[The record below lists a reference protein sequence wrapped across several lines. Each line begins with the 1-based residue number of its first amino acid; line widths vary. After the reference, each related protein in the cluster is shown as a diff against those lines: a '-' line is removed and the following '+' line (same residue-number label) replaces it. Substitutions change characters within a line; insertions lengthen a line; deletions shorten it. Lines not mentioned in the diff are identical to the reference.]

1 MTVRSFVPRA
11 GRLSYWAI
19 GLSIFAALAGILPIA
34 VALFGGVGSG
44 GPSTAFAT
52 APPGTYIVYS
62 TTDGTSDTVWVAP
75 VDDPANATEIAV
87 VDHLDGY
94 SPRGAVSPDG
104 KKVAL
109 TVAEAGTVAH
119 PGASVLV
126 VDLESGE
133 VFRVAIDV
141 DVLQTP
147 VWAPDSASV
156 VFTRNNNPDGEL
168 AIVTIHQVGIDGS
181 NETEIGRHE
190 GVLGVYLVGYDPQ
203 GRLVTVV
210 IDGNGSTVHRGGQEL
225 RHISTEITRDWELSP
240 DGTQLAFIESDL
252 TDGLRYRARVVALD
266 GNDPDFAAQAFD
278 DGSQQLGVAW
288 DPAGG
293 PTFGREPSGGSGGV
307 TAQGT
312 SGGFDIPLSYSPDG
326 SALAVQA
333 WTGSSF
339 ESAGQMRYEIVRGG
353 ERVEVPATRI
363 FGWAVK

>member
-11 GRLSYWAI
+11 GHLPYWAI
-19 GLSIFAALAGILPIA
+19 GLSMFAALAGILPIA
-34 VALFGGVGSG
+34 VALFGGVGG
-44 GPSTAFAT
+44 GTQTAFAT

-62 TTDGTSDTVWVAP
+62 ATDGTSDTIFVAP
-75 VDDPANATEIAV
+75 AEDPANATEIAV

-133 VFRVAIDV
+133 VTRVAIDV

-147 VWAPDSASV
+147 AWAPDSASV
-156 VFTRNNNPDGEL
+156 IFTRSVTPEGAL
-168 AIVTIHQVGIDGS
+168 ATVTIHRVAIDGS
-181 NETEIGRHE
+181 NETEIGRHD
-190 GVLGVYLVGYDPQ
+190 GVLGAYLVGFDPQ

-210 IDGNGSTVHRGGQEL
+210 IDGNGSTVYRDGQEL
-225 RHISTEITRDWELSP
+225 RNISAEITRDWELSP
-240 DGTQLAFIESDL
+240 DGTQLAFIETDL

-278 DGSQQLGVAW
+278 DDSQQLGVAW
-288 DPAGG
+288 NPAAG
-293 PTFGREPSGGSGGV
+293 PTFGNEPSSNSGGV
-307 TAQGT
+307 SAQGAA
-312 SGGFDIPLSYSPDG
+312 SGFDIPLSYSPDG
-326 SALAVQA
+326 SALVVQA
-333 WTGSSF
+333 WSGSSF
-339 ESAGQMRYEIVRGG
+339 ESAGKMRHEIVRGG
-353 ERVEVPATRI
+353 ERLEVPATRI
-363 FGWAVK
+363 FGWSVK